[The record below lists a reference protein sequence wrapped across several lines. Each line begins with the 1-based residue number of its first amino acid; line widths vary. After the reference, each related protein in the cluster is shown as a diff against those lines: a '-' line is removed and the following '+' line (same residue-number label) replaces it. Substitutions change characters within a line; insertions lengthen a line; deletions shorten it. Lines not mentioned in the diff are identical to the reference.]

1 MIRLYSGTWR
11 LAVLSVVV
19 VAGVGRLAAAAPVGA
34 AAVQGAEPPSPT
46 LAVGGEPTSV
56 SQQSGPKI
64 YISADMEGLAGVVTA
79 EQLGPTGF
87 EYQRF
92 RRFMTE
98 EVLAAIEGA
107 RAAGAGEILVSDSH
121 GNGQNLLIEMFPDDI
136 QVIRSWPRP
145 LMMMEGIDET
155 FDGAI
160 FIGYHAGTTNP
171 DGVRAHTM
179 SSARLADV
187 RINDISVPE
196 AGINAAIAGHFG
208 VPVIM
213 LSGDDAIAAEAQAI
227 IGSIETAVVKEAISF
242 HAAKTLTPSAAQEL
256 IRDAA
261 ERAVGRI
268 SDFAPYRPSTPI
280 TAEVRFKNYRPS
292 QVLALLPMFERPDAH
307 SVRFTG
313 TDMLEVSRV
322 LHFILQYGAVI
333 DP

>member
-1 MIRLYSGTWR
+1 MIRFRACELSQRFSVAAVLLIAATSGTVGDA
-11 LAVLSVVV
+11 LA
-19 VAGVGRLAAAAPVGA
+19 RPPVESGQP
-34 AAVQGAEPPSPT
+34 VP
-46 LAVGGEPTSV
+46 
-56 SQQSGPKI
+56 QQSGPKI

-79 EQLGPTGF
+79 EQLGPSGF
-87 EYQRF
+87 EYERF

-136 QVIRSWPRP
+136 EIVRSWPRP
-145 LMMMEGIDET
+145 LMMMEGIDES
-155 FDGAI
+155 FDGVI

-187 RINDISVPE
+187 RINGVSVPE

-227 IGSIETAVVKEAISF
+227 IGDIETAVVKQAISF
-242 HAAKTLTPSAAQEL
+242 HAARTLTPAAARAL

-261 ERAVGRI
+261 ERAVRRVGEFR
-268 SDFAPYRPSTPI
+268 PYTPQVPI
-280 TAEVRFKNYRPS
+280 TTEVRFKNYQPS
-292 QVLALLPMFERPDAH
+292 QLLALLPMFDRPDAH

-313 TDMLEVSRV
+313 ADMLEVSGV
-322 LHFILQYGAVI
+322 LEFILQYGAVI

>member
-1 MIRLYSGTWR
+1 MTRHDGRSEFRCVALGVLL
-11 LAVLSVVV
+11 LAVLV
-19 VAGVGRLAAAAPVGA
+19 GVNDVSASAARPT
-34 AAVQGAEPPSPT
+34 EP
-46 LAVGGEPTSV
+46 A
-56 SQQSGPKI
+56 QQSGPKI
-64 YISADMEGLAGVVTA
+64 YISADMEGLAGAVTG

-121 GNGQNLLIEMFPDDI
+121 GNGQNLLIEMIPDDI
-136 QVIRSWPRP
+136 QIVRSWPRP
-145 LMMMEGIDET
+145 LSMMQGIDET

-187 RINDISVPE
+187 RLNDVSVPE

-227 IGSIETAVVKEAISF
+227 IGEIETAVVKEAISF
-242 HAAKTLTPSAAQEL
+242 HSAKTLTPNAAQDL
-256 IRDAA
+256 IRAA
-261 ERAVGRI
+261 AARAVRRI
-268 SDFAPYRPSTPI
+268 DEFQPYRSSTPI
-280 TAEVRFKNYRPS
+280 TVEVRFKNYRPS
-292 QVLALLPMFERPDAH
+292 QVLALLPMFTRPDAH
-307 SVRFTG
+307 AVRFTG
-313 TDMLEVSRV
+313 ADMVEVSRV
-322 LHFILQYGAVI
+322 LHFILEYGAVI

>member
-1 MIRLYSGTWR
+1 MMRVRERGLIQLSSVPAVAVVAAVLVLAATSGTAAGA
-11 LAVLSVVV
+11 LAPPP
-19 VAGVGRLAAAAPVGA
+19 VAPGQPV
-34 AAVQGAEPPSPT
+34 T
-46 LAVGGEPTSV
+46 
-56 SQQSGPKI
+56 QQSGPKI
-64 YISADMEGLAGVVTA
+64 YISADMEGLAGVVTS
-79 EQLGPTGF
+79 EQLGPGGF

-107 RAAGAGEILVSDSH
+107 RAGGAGEILVSDSH

-136 QVIRSWPRP
+136 EIVRSWPRP
-145 LMMMEGIDET
+145 LMMMEGIDES
-155 FDGAI
+155 FDGAV

-187 RINDISVPE
+187 RINGVSVPE

-213 LSGDDAIAAEAQAI
+213 LSGDNAIAAEAQAI
-227 IGSIETAVVKEAISF
+227 IGDIETAVVKQAISF
-242 HAAKTLTPSAAQEL
+242 HSARTMTPAAAQAL
-256 IRDAA
+256 IRDTA
-261 ERAVGRI
+261 ERAVRRI
-268 SDFAPYRPSTPI
+268 GEFRPYTPQTPI

-307 SVRFTG
+307 SVSFTG
-313 TDMLEVSRV
+313 ADMLEVSRV
-322 LHFILQYGAVI
+322 FHFILQYGAVI